1 MKGIFLMRSKVK
13 SIVSIILVLLT
24 ILGVVSVTSFAA
36 KGDATIYLT
45 PNANWLK
52 DNARFALYTWIDG
65 GDYHWIDMTDDDG
78 DGVYQATLPGGYTN
92 IIFCRMDPNK
102 PNGWS
107 DNKTWNQ
114 TNDLIYDG
122 VNNHYTIGSDA
133 WSNGEGKWSVY
144 DSNACAHKY
153 DENSI
158 CTKCGAELFYIVAGY
173 LYKNGDV
180 YAEGD
185 NTTIFGSKW
194 DVTDENNRMKYDP
207 AYGCYVIIYE
217 NVAKGEYAFKVAENK
232 SWDVSYGDDGD
243 NCHLVVEEDG
253 SMVVITL
260 KDGKV
265 TFASDRI
272 DAPEDPEQKPDD
284 APDGEMDS
292 EENNEP
298 PVKKLNFFQK
308 IWLAITNFFKKL
320 FGMK

>member
-13 SIVSIILVLLT
+13 SIVSITLVLFTL
-24 ILGVVSVTSFAA
+24 LGVFSVTSFAA
-36 KGDATIYLT
+36 EGDSTIYLT

-65 GDYHWIDMTDDDG
+65 GDYQWIDMTDDDG

-122 VNNHYTIGSDA
+122 VNNHYTIGSAA
-133 WSNGEGKWSVY
+133 WSNGDGAWSSY
-144 DSNACAHKY
+144 KPNTCAHKY
-153 DENSI
+153 NENSI

-194 DVTDENNRMKYDP
+194 DVKDENNRMKYDP

-272 DAPEDPEQKPDD
+272 DAPDDPEQKPDD

-320 FGMK
+320 FGIK